1 MNRPPSP
8 PAPERSSM
16 PIDFL
21 LERFVARGDA
31 DAIVWHDQA
40 FSYRWLLDRVGHW
53 RGRIAEMGLP
63 AHANVALVSDFSPNS
78 AALLLALA
86 GHGCVVLPMVPSIS
100 ESKQGEYLALGE
112 CTWRVRVG
120 AGDEAAFEAL
130 GGESRH
136 ELFRMLKSAGH
147 PGLVLFS
154 SGSTGKSKGV
164 VHDFERLMANYLK
177 PRAALR
183 TVAFLLFDHIGG
195 INTMLHTLASG
206 GCLIVVDDRSPDGV
220 LEAIARHR
228 AELLPTSPTFLNLVL
243 LSGAIRRHDLASL
256 QVIAYAT
263 EPMPET
269 TLARLRELLPGVR
282 FHQNYGLSEVG
293 ILRSKSESSDSLWVQ
308 VGGDGYETRVVDGIL
323 QIKAQS
329 AMLGYLNAPCPF
341 TEDGW
346 FVTGDLVERKGDF
359 FRFQGRQS
367 ELINVG
373 GEKVYP
379 AEVENVLRTIEN
391 VADAVV
397 YGEKNPI
404 LGNIVCARV
413 TLVTPEDRAAFTARL
428 KKHCATV
435 LKRHQVPVKV
445 EIAEGPQH
453 TDRFK
458 KARFP

>member
-1 MNRPPSP
+1 MSRPPA
-8 PAPERSSM
+8 APTPESNAM

-21 LERFVARGDA
+21 LDRFAARGDA
-31 DAIVWHDQA
+31 DAFVWHDRA
-40 FSYRWLLDRVGHW
+40 YSYRWLVDRIRHW
-53 RGRIAEMGLP
+53 RGHIADKGVP
-63 AHANVALVSDFSPNS
+63 ARANVALVADFSPNA

-86 GHGCVVLPMVPSIS
+86 GHGCVVLPMAASIS
-100 ESKQGEYLALGE
+100 ESKQDEYLALGE
-112 CTWRVRVG
+112 CTWRVRLG
-120 AGDEAAFEAL
+120 ADDEASFERL
-130 GGESRH
+130 GGEPRH
-136 ELFRMLKSAGH
+136 ELFQALKAAGH

-164 VHDFERLMANYLK
+164 VHDFERLLENYRK

-195 INTMLHTLASG
+195 VNTMLHTLASG
-206 GCLIVVDDRSPDGV
+206 GCLIMADDRSPDGV
-220 LEAIARHR
+220 LNAIARHR

-243 LSGAIRRHDLASL
+243 LGDAIRRHDLSSL

-323 QIKAQS
+323 QIKARS
-329 AMLGYLNAPCPF
+329 AMLGYLNAPSPF

-346 FVTGDLVERKGDF
+346 FVTGDLVERKGDY
-359 FRFQGRQS
+359 FRFLGRQS

-379 AEVENVLRTIEN
+379 AEVENVVRTLDN
-391 VADAVV
+391 VAEAVV

-413 TLVTPEDRAAFTARL
+413 TLVEPEDRAAFTVRL
-428 KKHCATV
+428 KKHCAAV

-445 EIAEGPQH
+445 EFAEGPQH

-458 KARFP
+458 KVRIP